1 MGSLSSHVNNKQVL
15 SNSFHNAHTIKCK
28 NCESTN
34 VIQQT
39 YQICQSNDTY
49 ILTKCP
55 VCNKN
60 TEYLKLKTK
69 IIYSKCFE
77 YNKYQNEMFT
87 DEIKKYLTK
96 QFENTFNYCNKNDNK
111 FLMSLQKGVYPY
123 EYVND
128 WDKFDETTIPF
139 KEFFLAR
146 NGYSDFRHVKNVFK
160 QFKHKNLGEYHDC
173 YLQLDVVQLA
183 DTFQNFRKTA
193 HKTYRMDIAYF
204 VTLPS
209 YTWGA
214 CLKFTK
220 VKLEKLVDIEIINM
234 YADGKRG
241 DITHAI
247 TRYAKAN
254 DKYMPNYDPKKP
266 SSNLMYEDGN
276 NLYG

>member
-1 MGSLSSHVNNKQVL
+1 MELSHL
-15 SNSFHNAHTIKCK
+15 S
-28 NCESTN
+28 
-34 VIQQT
+34 
-39 YQICQSNDTY
+39 D
-49 ILTKCP
+49 
-55 VCNKN
+55 
-60 TEYLKLKTK
+60 
-69 IIYSKCFE
+69 
-77 YNKYQNEMFT
+77 
-87 DEIKKYLTK
+87 
-96 QFENTFNYCNKNDNK
+96 
-111 FLMSLQKGVYPY
+111 
-123 EYVND
+123 
-128 WDKFDETTIPF
+128 
-139 KEFFLAR
+139 
-146 NGYSDFRHVKNVFK
+146 SDFRHVQNVFK

-234 YADGKRG
+234 YAAGKRG

-254 DKYMPNYDPKKP
+254 NKYIPNYDPKKP